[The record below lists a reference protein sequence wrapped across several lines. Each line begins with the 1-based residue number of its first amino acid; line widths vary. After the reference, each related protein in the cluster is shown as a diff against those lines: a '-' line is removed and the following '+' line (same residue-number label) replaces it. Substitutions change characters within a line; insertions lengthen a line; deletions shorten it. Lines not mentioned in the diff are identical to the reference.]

1 MLRRTLGY
9 GRRKLSE
16 YRALA
21 GILGWRG
28 MFTYVRR
35 RRQQRDSSDTAPQ
48 TLRSRDAR
56 YPLWFRPQTSDWAV
70 FGQIFLEREYACL
83 NDLPNVGLVLDCGAN
98 VGYSSAYFL
107 TRFPTCRVIAV
118 EPDPD
123 NFAVLEKNLAAYGGR
138 AKAVRAGVWSH
149 PTRLTLSEVPY
160 RDGREWA
167 RQVRECRP
175 DEPDGLPAVD
185 IPTLLAESGAARI
198 SLLKVD
204 IEGAEAVVF
213 ADPAAAWLDKV
224 DTLVIELHDDSNF
237 GACTPIFERA
247 IAGRGFTLGRSGE
260 LTVCRRG

>member
-21 GILGWRG
+21 GILGYRG
-28 MFTYVRR
+28 MLTYVRR
-35 RRQQRDSSDTAPQ
+35 RRQMRSETDKAPR
-48 TLRSRDAR
+48 TLRSRDAKF
-56 YPLWFRPQTSDWAV
+56 PLWFRPHSSDWAV

-107 TRFPTCRVIAV
+107 SRFPTCRVMAV
-118 EPDPD
+118 EPDPE
-123 NFAVLEKNLAAYGGR
+123 NFAILERNLVNYGDR
-138 AKAVRAGVWSH
+138 AKAIRAGVWSH
-149 PTRLTLSEVPY
+149 PTRLTLSETPY

-167 RQVRECRP
+167 RQVRECRA
-175 DEPDGLPAVD
+175 DEPGGLPAVD
-185 IPTLLAESGAARI
+185 IGTLLAESGEDRI

-213 ADPAAAWLDKV
+213 ADPSAAWLDKV
-224 DTLVIELHDDSNF
+224 DTLVIELHDDSSF
-237 GACTPIFERA
+237 GECTPIFEKA
-247 IAGRGFTLGRSGE
+247 IAGRGFTLSRSGE
-260 LTVCRRG
+260 LTVCKRG